1 PGLRAGRARGARRAD
16 GPRRLLDAAR
26 RGGPW
31 LRVPPRRPPRHAH
44 ARRGRERRRR
54 RERLPGGGAGGDHLP
69 LRRGPLQPAHRA
81 AHRRGPR
88 VGADPDHAAARR
100 GRGQRLPAG
109 APPRAPGPAH
119 VPGAAHPRER
129 RARRAP
135 RGPRG
140 RLAAARARR
149 QARGAL
155 LPLARGPHRQ
165 ALPPRQPALRGPDE
179 EAPHR
184 LPRGGRRE
192 PARAGR
198 EAAGG
203 PEGGDVTDY
212 AYQGRAPR
220 PWDERPAA
228 APVAAEARAAG
239 GAVRLALPLYLVPLL
254 APAAVAAAHQALPE
268 RPGAGPVAAAAR
280 AAGGA
285 FRLAL
290 PLYLVLLLALAALG
304 VANQPLLERQVALTR
319 QKESLLASVAR
330 AEVRAAAVEGPLA
343 VARWATE

>member
-1 PGLRAGRARGARRAD
+1 
-16 GPRRLLDAAR
+16 
-26 RGGPW
+26 
-31 LRVPPRRPPRHAH
+31 
-44 ARRGRERRRR
+44 
-54 RERLPGGGAGGDHLP
+54 
-69 LRRGPLQPAHRA
+69 
-81 AHRRGPR
+81 
-88 VGADPDHAAARR
+88 R

-140 RLAAARARR
+140 RPAAARAPRPP
-149 QARGAL
+149 RGAR
-155 LPLARGPHRQ
+155 LPPPRGPHRH

-192 PARAGR
+192 PARAAR

-239 GAVRLALPLYLVPLL
+239 GA
-254 APAAVAAAHQALPE
+254 
-268 RPGAGPVAAAAR
+268 
-280 AAGGA
+280 

-304 VANQPLLERQVALTR
+304 VANQSLLERQVALTR

-343 VARWATE
+343 VARWATEAGMVPLPEGRVAAVAAPEPAPAAEVPSPSLELRTVWR